1 MTTMFSLEGRSAA
14 VVGGGSGIGEAV
26 AIGCAEA
33 GAHVSCLDIDTDAA
47 AHTAATIRAVG
58 GKATSARLD
67 ILDGAAVTRAFEEIT
82 TARGSLDIVACTPGV
97 NVRKP
102 LLDYTDEEIDRVLGL
117 NLKGGA
123 HVIQA
128 AGRIMSAQG
137 SGSII
142 LFSSIRS
149 VVVEPG
155 QSMYAATK
163 AGIVQMVRVAA
174 AELGPHGVRV
184 NAVAP
189 GVIDTPLTAPI
200 KDNPGLVRRL
210 CRAQHPQPLGQRQG
224 DGRTYGLPRL
234 GRRQLRDRD
243 GPVRRRRL
251 DRHRREVHAAG
262 GLTSIAPGSRQASS
276 YGIRQSL
283 KDEMP
288 PALEARRTYRS
299 SAVTNTPPRPSAT
312 AWYAAS

>member
-1 MTTMFSLEGRSAA
+1 MTSMFSLQGRTAA
-14 VVGGGSGIGEAV
+14 IVGGGSGIGEAV

-33 GAHVSCLDIDTDAA
+33 GAGVHCLDIDTEAA
-47 AHTAATIRAVG
+47 ARTAATIRAAG
-58 GKATSARLD
+58 GEATSARLD
-67 ILDGAAVTRAFEEIT
+67 IVDGTAVAAAFGAIA
-82 TARGSLDIVACTPGV
+82 TAHGSLDIVVCTPGV

-102 LLDYTDEEIDRVLGL
+102 LLDYTDDEIDRVLGL

-128 AGRIMSAQG
+128 AGRIMRAQG

-163 AGIVQMVRVAA
+163 AGIVQMVRAAA

-200 KDNPGLVRRL
+200 KDSPDWYGAYAARNIFNRWGSAREMAGPTVFLASDAASYVTGTVLFADGGWTAV
-210 CRAQHPQPLGQRQG
+210 
-224 DGRTYGLPRL
+224 DGRF
-234 GRRQLRDRD
+234 
-243 GPVRRRRL
+243 
-251 DRHRREVHAAG
+251 
-262 GLTSIAPGSRQASS
+262 
-276 YGIRQSL
+276 
-283 KDEMP
+283 
-288 PALEARRTYRS
+288 
-299 SAVTNTPPRPSAT
+299 TPPGM
-312 AWYAAS
+312 

>member
-1 MTTMFSLEGRSAA
+1 MRTCPASTSTRTPPPAP
-14 VVGGGSGIGEAV
+14 
-26 AIGCAEA
+26 
-33 GAHVSCLDIDTDAA
+33 
-47 AHTAATIRAVG
+47 AATIRAAG
-58 GKATSARLD
+58 GEATSGGLD
-67 ILDGAAVTRAFEEIT
+67 ILDGAAVTRAFEDIT
-82 TARGSLDIVACTPGV
+82 TACGSLNVVVCTPGV

-128 AGRIMSAQG
+128 AGRIMRAQG

-200 KDNPGLVRRL
+200 KDNPDWYGAYAARNILNRWGSAREMAGPTVFL
-210 CRAQHPQPLGQRQG
+210 ASDAASYVTGTVLFADGG
-224 DGRTYGLPRL
+224 WTAIDGRFT
-234 GRRQLRDRD
+234 
-243 GPVRRRRL
+243 
-251 DRHRREVHAAG
+251 
-262 GLTSIAPGSRQASS
+262 
-276 YGIRQSL
+276 
-283 KDEMP
+283 P
-288 PALEARRTYRS
+288 PAG
-299 SAVTNTPPRPSAT
+299 
-312 AWYAAS
+312 

>member
-1 MTTMFSLEGRSAA
+1 MTTMFSLEGRTAA
-14 VVGGGSGIGEAV
+14 VVGSGSGIGEAV

-47 AHTAATIRAVG
+47 ARTAATIHAAG

-67 ILDGAAVTRAFEEIT
+67 ILDGAAVTGAFEDT
-82 TARGSLDIVACTPGV
+82 TARGSLDVVVCTPGV

-200 KDNPGLVRRL
+200 KDNPDWYGAYAARNILNRWGSAREMAGPTVFL
-210 CRAQHPQPLGQRQG
+210 ASDAASYVTGTVLFADGG
-224 DGRTYGLPRL
+224 WTAIDGRF
-234 GRRQLRDRD
+234 
-243 GPVRRRRL
+243 
-251 DRHRREVHAAG
+251 
-262 GLTSIAPGSRQASS
+262 
-276 YGIRQSL
+276 
-283 KDEMP
+283 
-288 PALEARRTYRS
+288 
-299 SAVTNTPPRPSAT
+299 TPPSG
-312 AWYAAS
+312 

>member
-1 MTTMFSLEGRSAA
+1 MTNMFSLEGRTAA
-14 VVGGGSGIGEAV
+14 IVGGGSGIGEAV

-33 GAHVSCLDIDTDAA
+33 GAHVSCLDIDADAA
-47 AHTAATIRAVG
+47 ADTAATIRAAG
-58 GKATSARLD
+58 GEADSARLD
-67 ILDGAAVTRAFEEIT
+67 ILDGAAITAAFEGIAA
-82 TARGSLDIVACTPGV
+82 ARGSLDVVVCTPGV

-102 LLDYTDEEIDRVLGL
+102 LLEYTDEEIDRVLGL

-123 HVIQA
+123 HVIQS

-163 AGIVQMVRVAA
+163 AGIVQMVRTAA
-174 AELGPHGVRV
+174 AELGPRGVRV

-200 KDNPGLVRRL
+200 KDKPDWYGAYSARNIMNRWGSAAEMAGPTVFLASDAASYVTGTVLF
-210 CRAQHPQPLGQRQG
+210 ADGG
-224 DGRTYGLPRL
+224 WTAIDGRY
-234 GRRQLRDRD
+234 
-243 GPVRRRRL
+243 
-251 DRHRREVHAAG
+251 
-262 GLTSIAPGSRQASS
+262 
-276 YGIRQSL
+276 
-283 KDEMP
+283 
-288 PALEARRTYRS
+288 
-299 SAVTNTPPRPSAT
+299 TPPSG
-312 AWYAAS
+312 

>member
-1 MTTMFSLEGRSAA
+1 MTTMFSLEGRAAA

-26 AIGCAEA
+26 AVGCAEA
-33 GAHVSCLDIDTDAA
+33 GAHVSCLDIDADAA
-47 AHTAATIRAVG
+47 ARTAATIRAAG
-58 GKATSARLD
+58 GEAASARLD
-67 ILDGAAVTRAFEEIT
+67 IMDGPAVTRAFEEV
-82 TARGSLDIVACTPGV
+82 TAVRGSLDVVVCTPGV

-102 LLDYTDEEIDRVLGL
+102 LLDYTDEEIDQVLGL

-123 HVIQA
+123 HVIQS

-174 AELGPHGVRV
+174 AELGPRGVRV

-189 GVIDTPLTAPI
+189 GVIDTPLTSPI
-200 KDNPGLVRRL
+200 KDNPDWYGAYAARNILNRWGSAREMAGPTVFL
-210 CRAQHPQPLGQRQG
+210 ASDAASYVTGSVLFADGG
-224 DGRTYGLPRL
+224 WTAIDGRY
-234 GRRQLRDRD
+234 
-243 GPVRRRRL
+243 
-251 DRHRREVHAAG
+251 
-262 GLTSIAPGSRQASS
+262 
-276 YGIRQSL
+276 
-283 KDEMP
+283 
-288 PALEARRTYRS
+288 
-299 SAVTNTPPRPSAT
+299 TPPSGRS
-312 AWYAAS
+312 